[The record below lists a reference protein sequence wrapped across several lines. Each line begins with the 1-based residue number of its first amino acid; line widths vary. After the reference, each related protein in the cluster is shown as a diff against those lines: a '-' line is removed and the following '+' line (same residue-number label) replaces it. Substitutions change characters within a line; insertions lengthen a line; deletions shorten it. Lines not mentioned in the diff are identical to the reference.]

1 VSGRSLIFHLYT
13 DKFSDFFVS
22 SSAFPF
28 PTLFPLL
35 IVPFSLSPSPPSRL
49 QVFDHCFSCADRGV
63 LPAMIPLILPGVLSG
78 YHDTDVLASV
88 VLIVPCLPFKHHD
101 FDVRGPT
108 GIDTAVARW
117 IKAPGRRH
125 RSVSLVPFPFTMT
138 ITKPNKLSGQAP
150 RAPHKAA
157 NSPASTSASAASAAR
172 KSGRVPRPTFKVV
185 DALASGESLPSSKLS
200 SRPSLKAADSFSSL
214 SSSPSQPPLRAA
226 DSISSLTSSSS
237 RPPLKASDSVLSLC
251 STTLSRA
258 SSPVSETRTHISVT
272 DSEGEVDPQV
282 ELGTSSTLTAIL
294 HPLTFYQTS

>member
-1 VSGRSLIFHLYT
+1 
-13 DKFSDFFVS
+13 
-22 SSAFPF
+22 
-28 PTLFPLL
+28 
-35 IVPFSLSPSPPSRL
+35 
-49 QVFDHCFSCADRGV
+49 
-63 LPAMIPLILPGVLSG
+63 MIPLILPGVLSG
-78 YHDTDVLASV
+78 CHDTDVLSSL
-88 VLIVPCLPFKHHD
+88 VLIVPCLPFKHYN

-117 IKAPGRRH
+117 IKALGRCHCR
-125 RSVSLVPFPFTMT
+125 VSLVPLPFTTGMT
-138 ITKPNKLSGQAP
+138 TTKPNKLSGQAP

-157 NSPASTSASAASAAR
+157 NSPASASASAASAAR
-172 KSGRVPRPTFKVV
+172 KSGRVPRPSFKVV

-200 SRPSLKAADSFSSL
+200 SRPSLKAVDSFSSL

>member
-1 VSGRSLIFHLYT
+1 M
-13 DKFSDFFVS
+13 FSHFFVR
-22 SSAFPF
+22 SSAFSHSPADCPL
-28 PTLFPLL
+28 PTL
-35 IVPFSLSPSPPSRL
+35 SGESPPSPL
-49 QVFDHCFSCADRGV
+49 QVFDHRFSCADRGV

-78 YHDTDVLASV
+78 YHDTDVLSSL
-88 VLIVPCLPFKHHD
+88 VLIVPRLPFKYHD

-125 RSVSLVPFPFTMT
+125 RRVSLVPFPFTMT
-138 ITKPNKLSGQAP
+138 ITKPNKHSGQAP

-157 NSPASTSASAASAAR
+157 NSPASASASAASAASAAR
-172 KSGRVPRPTFKVV
+172 KSGRVPRPSFKVV
-185 DALASGESLPSSKLS
+185 DALASGESLPSSKMS

-226 DSISSLTSSSS
+226 DSFSSLTSSSS

-258 SSPVSETRTHISVT
+258 TSPVSETRTHISVS

-282 ELGTSSTLTAIL
+282 ELGTSSTLTSIL